1 VFSAALLLGIA
12 GSAIAQ
18 ARQGPVAKTPPLEL
32 WLFFS
37 PAEAR
42 LAPDLHT
49 FGEFLKRHPAITL
62 RPTLLSPDAGFLRAP
77 PADLADSVKALAA
90 LQGAALSLR
99 LWDDEGLARAR
110 ELGIDRFPAWALL
123 DPPDRTGLRRAR
135 IAIGYGPKF
144 EELLR

>member
-1 VFSAALLLGIA
+1 
-12 GSAIAQ
+12 
-18 ARQGPVAKTPPLEL
+18 LEL

-42 LAPDLHT
+42 LAPDLRT
-49 FGEFLKRHPAITL
+49 LGEFLKRHPEITL
-62 RPTLLSPDAGFLRAP
+62 RPALLTPDTRFLKAP
-77 PADLADSVKALAA
+77 PAALADSVKVLAA

-110 ELGIDRFPAWALL
+110 ELGIDCFPAWALV

-135 IAIGYGPKF
+135 VATGYGPKF